1 MKLTV
6 ERIPESQVLL
16 DITADDDEFNSAMET
31 AYRTVGR
38 QVQLPGFRKG
48 KVPRGMIEKMM
59 GREVFL
65 EEANKH
71 LMDDLYRRAVE
82 GQDFVPVGDPNV
94 EMVAIEPLS
103 FKVTLPVFPAVE
115 VGPYADVRVEPKDA
129 TVEEGEIEE
138 VLTRLQKSQS
148 PWADPA
154 EPRLPQEGD
163 QVTVDLQV
171 REGEDEFQEPMT
183 GGVFILGESNLFE
196 GLTAQLHQ
204 MNVGETR
211 TFDLTFTDE
220 DETVNERLRG
230 KTLTYTVSLTG
241 LKERQLLPLD
251 DDFAQTVGDAQTLD
265 ELRTEIRD
273 DLHQG
278 KTNESRA
285 EVLNAIVAKMAVT
298 ATLELPS
305 IMVDEAVGDELNQ
318 LRGRLAQQRGTLEEY
333 LRLQGQTEAEL
344 RDELRPAA
352 ADRLRNSLLLREIA
366 QLEGVEVSD
375 ADVEAEV
382 ESMIA
387 SSKSDDKDRLRTFY
401 TSEYFQ
407 KILRNDLFERRVTDR
422 LIEIGTEG
430 RGAVINGYIAPP
442 PSEDDEAEAEDA
454 SATAAAAAASADT
467 DPTEPIDVVGTDVEP
482 AAPAGAPVSA
492 VEGGDAMSETD
503 APASGGV
510 AGDGGSECPEG
521 FPIKGNADSL
531 IYHLP
536 GHGSYERTIPEMCF
550 ATEADAEAAGYRP
563 VRGIAVDDAGE
574 LSEG

>member
-48 KVPRGMIEKMM
+48 KVPRGMIERMM

-103 FKVTLPVFPAVE
+103 FKVILPVFPTVE
-115 VGPYADVRVEPKDA
+115 VGPYTDVRVEPKDA
-129 TVEEGEIEE
+129 AVEDSEIDE

-154 EPRLPQEGD
+154 EPRLPQDGD

-171 REGEDEFQEPMT
+171 REGEDDFQEPMT

-196 GLTAQLHQ
+196 GLTVQLHE

-211 TFDLTFTDE
+211 TFELTFTDD
-220 DETVNERLRG
+220 DESVNERLRG

-241 LKERQLLPLD
+241 LKERQLLALD
-251 DDFAQTVGDAQTLD
+251 DEFAQTVGDATTMDGLKI
-265 ELRTEIRD
+265 EIRN

-285 EVLNAIVAKMAVT
+285 EVLNAIVAKMAET

-305 IMVDEAVGDELNQ
+305 VMIDEAVSDELNQ
-318 LRGRLAQQRGTLEEY
+318 LRSRLAQQRGTLEEY
-333 LRLQGQTEAEL
+333 LRINGQTEAEL
-344 RDELRPAA
+344 RAELRPGA
-352 ADRLRNSLLLREIA
+352 ADRLRNSLLLREVA

-375 ADVEAEV
+375 QDLEDEV

-387 SSKSDDKDRLRTFY
+387 SSKSADKDRLRTFY
-401 TSEYFQ
+401 TSEYFA

-430 RGAVINGYIAPP
+430 RGAVINGYVAPP
-442 PSEDDEAEAEDA
+442 PSEDDADDETGDAVEA
-454 SATAAAAAASADT
+454 SASIDADQ
-467 DPTEPIDVVGTDVEP
+467 TEPIDVVGTDVTRDDAPLSIVHDDAAVETGDAS
-482 AAPAGAPVSA
+482 AAP
-492 VEGGDAMSETD
+492 
-503 APASGGV
+503 GGV
-510 AGDGGSECPEG
+510 AGDGGADCPEG
-521 FPIKGNADSL
+521 FPIKGNAGSL

-536 GHGSYERTIPEMCF
+536 GGGSYDKTIPEMCF
-550 ATEADAEAAGYRP
+550 ATEADATAAGYRG
-563 VRGIAVDDAGE
+563 VRRARSDEAE
-574 LSEG
+574 EPSEG